1 MSVES
6 CSVTTRMQCSKATV
20 VVEEARLPSFINV
33 LDDRNWWVVGFGR
46 FLAAFKT
53 SEMNVFSN
61 MWYLT
66 AGFAVVASKQAKKE
80 GH

>member
-1 MSVES
+1 M
-6 CSVTTRMQCSKATV
+6 
-20 VVEEARLPSFINV
+20 
-33 LDDRNWWVVGFGR
+33 LDDRNWWVVGFGRR

-66 AGFAVVASKQAKKE
+66 AGFAVVASKQAKKKVINLIIVVALQ
-80 GH
+80 GSKRLVLYSVQDHPSK